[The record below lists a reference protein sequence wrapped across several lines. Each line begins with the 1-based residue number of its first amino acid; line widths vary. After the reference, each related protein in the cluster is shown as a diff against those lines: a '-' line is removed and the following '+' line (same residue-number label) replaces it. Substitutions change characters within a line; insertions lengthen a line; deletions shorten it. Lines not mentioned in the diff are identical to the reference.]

1 VDDSDPV
8 LRSWHSILADRSP
21 PTPPRDK
28 LGSAGRLQKLHHSCG
43 GCDELCFADSPLD
56 RGESLVNEGVRVTHD
71 EESDEHDAEPRQLH
85 EKTEVHEHVPNID
98 VGGGV

>member
-1 VDDSDPV
+1 
-8 LRSWHSILADRSP
+8 
-21 PTPPRDK
+21 
-28 LGSAGRLQKLHHSCG
+28 
-43 GCDELCFADSPLD
+43 
-56 RGESLVNEGVRVTHD
+56 VRVTHD